1 MVVWW
6 RHVAVWWCVG
16 MVVWWRHVVVW
27 CMLGSGRVEPSARVR
42 GWRGSMAA
50 TGWRWRGGA
59 LVRWCVRAVRCGAGG
74 GAVGHMLG
82 YSV

>member
-50 TGWRWRGGA
+50 TGWRVAGRGLGA
-59 LVRWCVRAVRCGAGG
+59 LVRQG
-74 GAVGHMLG
+74 GAVRRGRRGCGAYVGL
-82 YSV
+82 